1 MSPGPGRGVTYT
13 RDHDTHPQYEARLSP
28 ACDTSSAGG
37 GVSPYVRC
45 VRTDG
50 CDHAHG
56 DRREVAGGGPSASP
70 AHAPALDTG
79 CRRNC
84 SVAARQ
90 MLAQGLSNLILWV
103 WSLRRVFGWG
113 DFLYKL
119 GFYSSPGGEWLPLL
133 VNDAEEVSWWC
144 WWTSEE

>member
-28 ACDTSSAGG
+28 ACDISSAGG

-45 VRTDG
+45 VRTDR

-70 AHAPALDTG
+70 AHAARTG
-79 CRRNC
+79 HRL
-84 SVAARQ
+84 Q
-90 MLAQGLSNLILWV
+90 EELLSGGQADAGTGSLYIL
-103 WSLRRVFGWG
+103 
-113 DFLYKL
+113 
-119 GFYSSPGGEWLPLL
+119 SSGSG
-133 VNDAEEVSWWC
+133 A
-144 WWTSEE
+144 

>member
-28 ACDTSSAGG
+28 ACDISSAGG

-50 CDHAHG
+50 SDHAHG

-90 MLAQGLSNLILWV
+90 MLAQGLSTSYPLGLELKKGFWLGGF
-103 WSLRRVFGWG
+103 SLQVG
-113 DFLYKL
+113 FLL
-119 GFYSSPGGEWLPLL
+119 
-133 VNDAEEVSWWC
+133 
-144 WWTSEE
+144 